1 MLERM
6 TTSTPRPQTQSDP
19 LEGKII
25 YVLIMTLMVQFLY
38 PLSSG
43 DSLWRTI
50 LFQLFY
56 VALFLAGIYMVG
68 KNKVIVRSLII
79 ATIAWIVIGTLGA
92 MRPDL
97 QWANVVGYLLIIFF
111 QLMLTYVLMRFAFRA
126 SRVSRDVLLAAIT
139 IYLLLGAVFVPV
151 YGLIETFTWFPD
163 EVAHAFID
171 GQNTYESLAIPWQT
185 FVYYSY
191 ATLTTLGYGDIVPV
205 THWARSAA
213 TLEAVIGVL
222 YTAIIMARLVGL
234 YAGRDVGTE
243 TVSGPE
249 AT

>member
-6 TTSTPRPQTQSDP
+6 TTSPPHSQPQPDP

-43 DSLWRTI
+43 DALWRTI
-50 LFQLFY
+50 LYQLFY

-68 KNKVIVRSLII
+68 KNKAIMRSLII
-79 ATIAWIVIGTLGA
+79 ATVAWLVIGTLGA
-92 MRPDL
+92 VRPDL

-111 QLMLTYVLMRFAFRA
+111 QLMLTFVLIRFAFRA
-126 SRVSRDVLLAAIT
+126 SRVTRDVLLAAIT
-139 IYLLLGAVFVPV
+139 IYLLLGAIFVPV

-163 EVAHAFID
+163 QVTHAFAD
-171 GQNTYESLAIPWQT
+171 SQNTYESLAIPWQT

-191 ATLTTLGYGDIVPV
+191 ATLTTLGYGDIVPA
-205 THWARSAA
+205 TYWARSAA

-234 YAGRDVGTE
+234 YAGRNVETSDVTPA
-243 TVSGPE
+243 S
-249 AT
+249 A